1 MNVGP
6 ECSGTDVLASR
17 GIKRRQDA
25 SVVEPSAT
33 LAGQPAEWVP
43 EVLSRLRALA
53 VLDAGWDG
61 RCAPRISPTVVE
73 IAMQLLRRVML
84 TDTPAPE
91 IVPTVRGGLQLEWHV
106 PNVDVELEILSPGRH
121 VLSFEDRV
129 LGREFDFELGA
140 DLSEFADAVRRV
152 TAGQWLRRQGADAA
166 EWKPPTSDGRF
177 GS

>member
-17 GIKRRQDA
+17 GFKRRQEA
-25 SVVEPSAT
+25 SVIEPSAT

-53 VLDAGWDG
+53 VLDEGWDG
-61 RCAPRISPTVVE
+61 HSALRISPTIVE

-84 TDTPAPE
+84 RDTPAPE

-106 PNVDVELEILSPGRH
+106 TDVDVELEVVSPGRY

-129 LGREFDFELGA
+129 SGREFDIELDA
-140 DLSEFADAVRRV
+140 NLSALADAVRRV
-152 TAGQWLRRQGADAA
+152 SSGQ
-166 EWKPPTSDGRF
+166 
-177 GS
+177 